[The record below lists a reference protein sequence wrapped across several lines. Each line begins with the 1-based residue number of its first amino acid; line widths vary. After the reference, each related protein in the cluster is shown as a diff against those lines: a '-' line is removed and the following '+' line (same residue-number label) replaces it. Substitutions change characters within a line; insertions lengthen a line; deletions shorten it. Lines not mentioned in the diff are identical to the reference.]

1 MQEKTSS
8 KQPNN
13 STNWSKN
20 NLGSLWLKEGK
31 NSKYLSGKII
41 LQNSNGESIT
51 QNIIVF
57 KNKYKEKD
65 NQPDYVIFKPF
76 ENSHQDSN

>member
-8 KQPNN
+8 QQQSN

-20 NLGSLWLKEGK
+20 NLGSLWLKQGK
-31 NSKYLSGKII
+31 NNKYLSGKVT
-41 LQNSNGESIT
+41 LQGPNGETIT

-57 KNKYKEKD
+57 KNKYKEKE
-65 NQPDYVIFKPF
+65 NQPDYLIFKPF
-76 ENSHQDSN
+76 NHQEDN